1 MRENVGHRVNRQD
14 FDQTVSRKHFLSTQD
29 IRNIKLSVQENQVK
43 RHENDATSVD
53 MIVQELEMEPFNPV
67 LVYKR
72 QGMVMPEY
80 PTLGSDSFVLAIQ
93 TEFQMKLYREYS
105 SKILCIDATHGTNAY
120 RFKLI
125 TCIVVDQFNQ
135 GSNIIIIHC
144 I

>member
-1 MRENVGHRVNRQD
+1 MKENVGYRVNRQD
-14 FDQTVSRKHFLSTQD
+14 FDQTVSQKHFLSTQD

-43 RHENDATSVD
+43 RHENDATSV
-53 MIVQELEMEPFNPV
+53 VQELEMEPFYPV

-93 TEFQMKLYREYS
+93 TEFQMKMYREYS